1 MKKSNVIMSL
11 FGVMICVS
19 LLNGVTATEY
29 VGIAVDDIFVW
40 ELDAGGFMQ
49 YIKYNITEITETEE
63 DVNVKAE
70 LSVYDVY
77 IDLFEIMPNS
87 PFTFF
92 YPEVMMRNLDSLGTS
107 VSNETKTYGGL
118 VRDCRVVEGVTNYV
132 GDITIDALTGL
143 MLEMATNTTGT
154 LKLVSWEDQNL
165 VAEYKNVSNIAGYRV
180 NLFGIGIIIPIVYIL
195 IKYRK

>member
-1 MKKSNVIMSL
+1 MKKTSVVTSI
-11 FGVMICVS
+11 FGMMICIS
-19 LLNGVTATEY
+19 LLNGVTGTEY
-29 VGIAVDDIFVW
+29 VGIAVEDIFVW
-40 ELDAGGFMQ
+40 ELDAGDFLQ
-49 YIKYNITEITETEE
+49 YIKYNITDITESEE
-63 DVNVKAE
+63 SINVKAE

-77 IDLFEIMPNS
+77 IDLFEIMPDS
-87 PFTFF
+87 SFTFF

-132 GDITIDALTGL
+132 GDITIDAATGL
-143 MLEMATNTTGT
+143 MLEMTTNTTGT

-165 VAEYKNVSNIAGYRV
+165 IAKYKNVSSIAGYGV
-180 NLFGIGIIIPIVYIL
+180 TLFGIGILIPIVYIL